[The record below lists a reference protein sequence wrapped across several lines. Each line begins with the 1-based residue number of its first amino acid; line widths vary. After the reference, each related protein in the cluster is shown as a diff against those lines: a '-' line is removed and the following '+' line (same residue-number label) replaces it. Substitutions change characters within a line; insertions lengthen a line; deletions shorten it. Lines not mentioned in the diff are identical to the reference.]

1 MIGVGDLRRGIVI
14 ELDGKL
20 YSVVEYQ
27 HIKVGRGSA
36 QIRLKLKDV
45 KAGHTIDRTFQA
57 GEKFNRVR
65 LERRPV
71 EYLYRDGDTF
81 HFMDRETFEQFEMNA
96 DQVGDAAPFMKE
108 GMTLDILT
116 QDEIPISLELPFT
129 VDLTVVDTPPGF
141 KGDTASGSTK
151 PATLETGVVVNVPF
165 FINVGDKLRIDT
177 RDGSYIERVTS

>member
-1 MIGVGDLRRGIVI
+1 MIGVGELRKGVVI
-14 ELDGKL
+14 ELDGTL

-36 QIRLKLKDV
+36 QIRLKLKNV
-45 KAGHTIDRTFQA
+45 KAGHQMERTFQA

-71 EYLYRDGDTF
+71 QYLYREGDVLYV
-81 HFMDRETFEQFEMNA
+81 MDTESYEQFTVSAETL
-96 DQVGDAAPFMKE
+96 GDSAQFLKE
-108 GMTLDILT
+108 NMVMDVFLH
-116 QDEIPISLELPFT
+116 DEQPIMAELPFT
-129 VDLTVVDTPPGF
+129 VDLEVVETPPGF
-141 KGDTASGSTK
+141 RGDTASGSTK

-165 FINVGDKLRIDT
+165 FINVGDVLRVDT

>member
-14 ELDGKL
+14 ELDNKL

-45 KAGHTIDRTFQA
+45 KAGHTTDRTFQA
-57 GEKFNRVR
+57 GEKFTRVR

-71 EYLYRDGDTF
+71 EYLYRDEDTL

-96 DQVGDAAPFMKE
+96 LALADAVPFMKE
-108 GMTLDILT
+108 GMNLDILT
-116 QDEIPISLELPFT
+116 QEEIPISAELPFT
-129 VDLTVVDTPPGF
+129 VDLKVADTPPGF
-141 KGDTASGSTK
+141 RGDTASGSTK
-151 PATLETGVVVNVPF
+151 PATMETGVVVNVPF
-165 FINVGDKLRIDT
+165 FINVGDQLRVDT